1 MTDHPTTSTQV
12 GGYTTWT
19 CLGCQQN
26 GRHPKSC
33 TAAEHASDTGHN
45 VSQTQSVVSLV
56 YRTSSPPI
64 PAPADEI
71 LDAETL
77 VPVPTPGN
85 GEIIVNLGPPRAHG
99 PVSPAIMA
107 AVAAEQRRRTQ
118 A

>member
-45 VSQTQSVVSLV
+45 VSQTESVVSLV
-56 YRTSSPPI
+56 YRADSPPI
-64 PAPADEI
+64 PAPASEI
-71 LDAETL
+71 LDAQTL
-77 VPVPTPGN
+77 VPVPFAGDPAP
-85 GEIIVNLGPPRAHG
+85 NLVLRQPG
-99 PVSPAIMA
+99 PVKARELASPAD
-107 AVAAEQRRRTQ
+107 VARQMGVRP
-118 A
+118 